1 MACSK
6 YTLTNTGTTQVN
18 FNYRRCDDAMWQYQV
33 ELEPNQ
39 TKNIWLI
46 DNTYS
51 ISPLFL
57 SSVVLVNDGVFPPV
71 VPSPTPTTT
80 PTNTPTNTETPTN
93 TPTNTPT
100 QTQTGTADVTPTP
113 TETETPTPTPTNTET
128 PTNTPTQTQTG
139 TADVTP
145 TPTETET
152 QTPTPTN
159 TGTPTN
165 TPTSSGV
172 PVTPSVTPTNTQT
185 PTTTPTTTETP
196 TNTPTTTETPT
207 TTPTNTTTP
216 SVTPTN
222 TTTPSVTPTNTPTPT
237 TTPTIETIQ
246 IANST
251 WSSFTQQN
259 FQDWLISGGTSPNF
273 NNNPSAVVIAFNN
286 TSGNITASVYN
297 VTNINITFKIQ
308 FTSIVELPVS
318 LTSLK
323 MSYTNISS
331 LPTSLSATSLTELY
345 ASNCSSLS
353 SLPSLPG
360 SLITLNIQACAFTTS
375 TLNDAVDSFLG
386 YGSLPKNLWVSN
398 SQSTGQ
404 QPDAS
409 RQTSLSNTAN
419 VTIATY

>member
-6 YTLTNTGTTQVN
+6 YTLTNTGSTIVN

-57 SSVVLVNDGVFPPV
+57 SSVVLVNNGIFPPV

-93 TPTNTPT
+93 
-100 QTQTGTADVTPTP
+100 
-113 TETETPTPTPTNTET
+113 T

-207 TTPTNTTTP
+207 T
-216 SVTPTN
+216 TPTN